1 MKAFRY
7 ERPRTLGSAVKALAE
22 ADSLL
27 KANGLDV
34 LDRMKE
40 RVDEPARVVTLVDV
54 PGLAG
59 LTQTG
64 AEPLTIG
71 SMVTLAALADS
82 AMVRAACPALAKAA
96 GEAASP
102 QLRNRATVGGNLA
115 QHTRCGYYRMKSFAC
130 FKRGDSLCPV
140 RVEGGVQ
147 ELAGVF
153 ANAPCACAHP
163 SSLAPALA
171 AAGATVVVE
180 GPKGESRMPIGALY
194 EAPKQ
199 GKASDT
205 TLAPGDVIVRVE
217 VPVLARGG
225 AERIGF
231 HEIRQRA
238 AFDWALVSCGAWVA
252 VAEGKV
258 TDARIWLG
266 AVAPMPWH
274 AEAAERALIGKPLTP
289 ESAAAAG
296 EAALAG
302 ATALPGTAYKLELVK
317 VAVKRCLLGAE
328 EVR

>member
-1 MKAFRY
+1 VKAFRY
-7 ERPRTLGSAVKALAE
+7 ERPKTLESAVKALAE

-40 RVDEPARVVTLVDV
+40 RVDEPARVVTLIDV
-54 PGLAG
+54 PHLTGLG
-59 LTQTG
+59 QEGTG
-64 AEPLTIG
+64 PLKIG

-82 AMVRAACPALAKAA
+82 AVVKAACPALAKAA

-130 FKRGDSLCPV
+130 FKRGDSICPV
-140 RVEGGVQ
+140 RFEGGVQ

-153 ANAPCACAHP
+153 SNNPCACAHP
-163 SSLAPALA
+163 SSLAPVLG
-171 AAGATVVVE
+171 AAGASIVVR
-180 GPKGESRMPIGALY
+180 GPAGERRLTLAELY
-194 EAPKQ
+194 EPPKQ

-205 TLAPGDVIVRVE
+205 TLAPGDVIERVE
-217 VPVLARGG
+217 VPVLAKGG

-231 HEIRQRA
+231 HEIRQRV
-238 AFDWALVSCGAWVA
+238 AFDWALVSCSAWVS

-258 TDARIWLG
+258 TAARIWLG

-274 AEAAERALIGKPLTP
+274 AEAAEKALVGKALTP

-302 ATALPGTAYKLELVK
+302 ATALPGTAYKLDLVK